1 MSYICVTFICLIG
14 YRNVRGRP
22 MSNTST
28 LTSIR
33 LDDDTLQEMD
43 MLIGQKGLRN
53 RSDVIRLA
61 IQQLLHGQ
69 PRLPGMSS
77 VRIPIGRQMERHL
90 ASLYELYGVSHE
102 QAALEG
108 LTLYTQKKLA
118 EAQQLQD
125 ELDNVADQA
134 GAVTMKRKE
143 YHE

>member
-1 MSYICVTFICLIG
+1 
-14 YRNVRGRP
+14 
-22 MSNTST
+22 
-28 LTSIR
+28 
-33 LDDDTLQEMD
+33 
-43 MLIGQKGLRN
+43 
-53 RSDVIRLA
+53 
-61 IQQLLHGQ
+61 
-69 PRLPGMSS
+69 
-77 VRIPIGRQMERHL
+77 MERHL